1 MLKTNTKEFLNA
13 IDKVT
18 KTKGNYD
25 TFTICMENNRLAII
39 GKHLGDI
46 PHETTAYINDFSGT
60 LENRI
65 AMDFD
70 TSFKSVI
77 KRFKDEIEISV
88 NDSDIVFQD
97 GKKSIRKKI
106 VKAENDLNIG
116 EVIGNIYIDDPVRSE
131 EHTSELQSQR

>member
-18 KTKGNYD
+18 KTKGSHMD
-25 TFTICMENNRLAII
+25 SFTICIENSRLAVI

-70 TSFKSVI
+70 TSFKNVL
-77 KRFKDEIEISV
+77 RM
-88 NDSDIVFQD
+88 
-97 GKKSIRKKI
+97 KSKFM
-106 VKAENDLNIG
+106 
-116 EVIGNIYIDDPVRSE
+116 
-131 EHTSELQSQR
+131 